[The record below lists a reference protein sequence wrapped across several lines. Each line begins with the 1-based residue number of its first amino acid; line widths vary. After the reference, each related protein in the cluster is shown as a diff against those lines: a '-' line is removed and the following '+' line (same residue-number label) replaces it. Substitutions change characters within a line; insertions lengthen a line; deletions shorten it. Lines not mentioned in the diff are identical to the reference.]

1 MSVIEFKNVTYS
13 YDSIEKEKKYALKNV
28 SFKIEQ
34 GDYVCLVGHTGSG
47 KTTILKHIGGIL
59 KPESGEIL
67 INGVDI
73 LKGKNSF
80 KIVSKDIG
88 FVFQNPG
95 YQLFEETVE
104 KDIAFGP
111 INFGF
116 SKDEIKRRV
125 LKSADLVGLDE
136 KLLKKSPFE
145 LSGGQKRRVAI
156 AGVIATSP
164 KILLLDE
171 PTCGLDPTGKEKILN
186 IIKRYNEE
194 EKATVLVVTHNM
206 NDIFS
211 YAKKILVLNN
221 GEIFSYC
228 GVDETFKKFEEL
240 KEIGLDIP
248 DIAKVFLKL
257 KKMGLVERNDVYSV
271 EEAFKIIK
279 NILLKKEI
287 KN

>member
-136 KLLKKSPFE
+136 RLLKKSPFE

-171 PTCGLDPTGKEKILN
+171 PTCGLDPIGKEKILN
-186 IIKRYNEE
+186 IIKKYNEE

>member
-136 KLLKKSPFE
+136 RLLKKSPFE

>member
-116 SKDEIKRRV
+116 SKDEIKRRI

>member
-80 KIVSKDIG
+80 KTVSKDIG

-171 PTCGLDPTGKEKILN
+171 PTCGLDPIGKEKILN

>member
-1 MSVIEFKNVTYS
+1 MSVVEFKDVTYS

-59 KPESGEIL
+59 KPESGNIL

-80 KIVSKDIG
+80 RTVSKYIG

-111 INFGF
+111 TNFGF
-116 SKDEIKRRV
+116 SKEEIKAKV
-125 LKSADLVGLDE
+125 LKAADLVGIDK

-171 PTCGLDPTGKEKILN
+171 PTCGLDPIGKEKILN

-211 YAKKILVLNN
+211 HAKKILVLNN

-248 DIAKVFLKL
+248 DVAKVFLKL

-279 NILLKKEI
+279 NILLKREM

>member
-1 MSVIEFKNVTYS
+1 MSAVEFRNVTYS

-80 KIVSKDIG
+80 KNVSKDIG

-111 INFGF
+111 MNFGF
-116 SKDEIKRRV
+116 GEEEIKKKV
-125 LKSADLVGLDE
+125 LRAADLVGLDE
-136 KLLKKSPFE
+136 KLLNKSPFE

-171 PTCGLDPTGKEKILN
+171 PTCGLDPMGKEKILN

-211 YAKKILVLNN
+211 YAKKILVLNK
-221 GEIFSYC
+221 GEVFSYC
-228 GVDETFKKFEEL
+228 GVNETFKKFEEL

-248 DIAKVFLKL
+248 DIAKVFLEL
-257 KKMGLVERNDVYSV
+257 KKRGLVERNDVYSV
-271 EEAFKIIK
+271 EEAFKVIK

>member
-80 KIVSKDIG
+80 KTVSKDIG

-136 KLLKKSPFE
+136 RLLKKSPFE

-171 PTCGLDPTGKEKILN
+171 PTCGLDPIGKEKILN

-228 GVDETFKKFEEL
+228 DVDETFKKFEEL

>member
-80 KIVSKDIG
+80 KTVSKDIG

-171 PTCGLDPTGKEKILN
+171 PTCGLDPIGKEKILN
-186 IIKRYNEE
+186 IIKKYNEE

-248 DIAKVFLKL
+248 DIAKIFLKL